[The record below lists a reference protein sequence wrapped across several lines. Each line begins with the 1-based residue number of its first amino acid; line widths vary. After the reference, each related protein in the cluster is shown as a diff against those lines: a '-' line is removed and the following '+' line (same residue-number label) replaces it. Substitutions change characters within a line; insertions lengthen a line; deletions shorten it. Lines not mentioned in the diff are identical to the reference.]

1 MRRQRH
7 GFGKLRSTRHQGRGG
22 NDAIAVRLQN
32 APVHARSQP
41 EVIRINNEPPHA
53 ESLAGKA
60 ASGSGK
66 LDTRV
71 ILSGAHSAK
80 NLHPGLRWFAQRD
93 ARSLTRISRRLYTA
107 GSPS

>member
-53 ESLAGKA
+53 ESLAGKQGFGFRQTGDSDHLIRIHRREIWMRLKIFLA
-60 ASGSGK
+60 
-66 LDTRV
+66 
-71 ILSGAHSAK
+71 
-80 NLHPGLRWFAQRD
+80 RD
-93 ARSLTRISRRLYTA
+93 AEV
-107 GSPS
+107 